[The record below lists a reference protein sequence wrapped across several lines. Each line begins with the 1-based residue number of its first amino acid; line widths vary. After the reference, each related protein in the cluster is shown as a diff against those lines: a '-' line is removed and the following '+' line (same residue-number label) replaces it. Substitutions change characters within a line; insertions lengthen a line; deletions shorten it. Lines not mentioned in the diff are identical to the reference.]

1 LNSSS
6 SRLDSWSSR
15 ILLGFGLL
23 MPIGSAV
30 MASFNLWWYGWPRT
44 LGYFF
49 DLGSFSITPISIYL
63 YFVSTHRV
71 SGRGHRIAMLFSVA
85 AVYFFI
91 ILGPAL
97 FGLPVLQGS
106 SWLMV
111 MLNVYFLPPFFSLL
125 AGLGFERIE
134 TGRVGIKKRTVIGM
148 GVLLALFV
156 VIFIPVIGNATI
168 VLSGAGNIHTPA
180 STATYLGFG
189 VVRCYGHW
197 SWYWFGSCS
206 IIGD

>member
-1 LNSSS
+1 M
-6 SRLDSWSSR
+6 DSWPYR

-23 MPIGSAV
+23 MTIGSTI
-30 MASFNLWWYGWPRT
+30 MSSFNLWWFGWFGI

-49 DLGSFSITPISIYL
+49 DLGSFTITPVSIYL

-71 SGRGHRIAMLFSVA
+71 SGRGHRIAMLFVIA
-85 AVYFFI
+85 AVYFLI
-91 ILGPAL
+91 TLGPAL
-97 FGLPVLQGS
+97 ASLSLPSFIAS
-106 SWLMV
+106 SWLMLV
-111 MLNVYFLPPFFSLL
+111 LYLYFLPPFLSLL
-125 AGLGFERIE
+125 MGIGFERIE
-134 TGRVGIKKRTVIGM
+134 TGRIGIGKRTVIGT
-148 GVLLALFV
+148 GVLVALFV

-168 VLSGAGNIHTPA
+168 VLNGAESIRTPA
-180 STATYLGFG
+180 SAATYLGFG